1 MAQKAKDP
9 IQRAIEDQDVSSLRR
24 LANAARDQTQRM
36 WLQWLAEIIEVKVQ
50 REGRRQRDLRH
61 KRRLPIVGI
70 RPSRLS

>member
-24 LANAARDQTQRM
+24 LANAARDETQRM
-36 WLQWLAEIIEVKVQ
+36 WLQLLAEIIEVKVQ
-50 REGRRQRDLRH
+50 REGRMQRHLGQ
-61 KRRLPIVGI
+61 RRPRIVGI